1 MKTCVILLSVALMSH
16 DIVQASLNAWGAQ
29 FDEVKLL
36 NVTEGNE
43 MSLLKEELSK
53 LGDQPVIIA
62 DASVMPLR
70 KVPVSLMAVPFLYQ
84 NDEDRYILPFYCLA
98 SDALEVLKNQDADNV
113 AELRMKVAE
122 LDGHEFPFETEWQ
135 TDNLLM
141 PVSSKNPNERLLWQF
156 VQKKYFIR
164 FKKSCVGDKNIQFMR
179 KLFPPQVARENSG
192 ATAEEQPAD
201 EGEKKDDD
209 DTGGQV

>member
-1 MKTCVILLSVALMSH
+1 MKSCVILLSMAIMSH

-29 FDEVKLL
+29 FENVKLL
-36 NVTEGNE
+36 NVTEGNG

-53 LGDQPVIIA
+53 LGDQPVIIS

-70 KVPVSLMAVPFLYQ
+70 KVPVSLMAVPFLYPNQ
-84 NDEDRYILPFYCLA
+84 EDRYILPFYCLA
-98 SDALEVLKNQDADNV
+98 SQALELLKNQDSYNV

-122 LDGHEFPFETEWQ
+122 LDGHDFPFETEWQ

-156 VQKKYFIR
+156 VQRKYFIR
-164 FKKSCVGDKNIQFMR
+164 FKQSCVGDKNILFMR
-179 KLFPPQVARENSG
+179 KLFPPQVARENSE
-192 ATAEEQPAD
+192 ATAEDQSAD
-201 EGEKKDDD
+201 EGGKKEDDD
-209 DTGGQV
+209 NDDKV

>member
-36 NVTEGNE
+36 NVTEAND

-70 KVPVSLMAVPFLYQ
+70 KVPVSLMAVPFLYP
-84 NDEDRYILPFYCLA
+84 NIEDRFMVPFYCLA
-98 SDALEVLKNQDADNV
+98 SVALEVLENHQVTNV
-113 AELRMKVAE
+113 ADLRMKVAH
-122 LDGHEFPFETEWQ
+122 LGGHEFPFETEWQ
-135 TDNLLM
+135 RDNLLL

-164 FKKSCVGDKNIQFMR
+164 FKQSCVGDKNIQFMR
-179 KLFPPQVARENSG
+179 KLFPPKMACENPE
-192 ATAEEQPAD
+192 ATAEEQPSD
-201 EGEKKDDD
+201 EGGKKDDD
-209 DTGGQV
+209 DNGDQV

>member
-1 MKTCVILLSVALMSH
+1 MMSH

-29 FDEVKLL
+29 FEEVKLL
-36 NVTEGNE
+36 NVTEGNG
-43 MSLLKEELSK
+43 MSLLKEELCK
-53 LGDQPVIIA
+53 LGDQPVIIS

-84 NDEDRYILPFYCLA
+84 NEEDRYILPFYCLA
-98 SDALEVLKNQDADNV
+98 SQALELLKNQDADNV

-122 LDGHEFPFETEWQ
+122 LDGHDFPFETEWQ

-156 VQKKYFIR
+156 VQRKYFIR
-164 FKKSCVGDKNIQFMR
+164 FKQSCVGDKNIQFMR
-179 KLFPPQVARENSG
+179 KLFPPQVARENSE
-192 ATAEEQPAD
+192 ATAEEQSAD
-201 EGEKKDDD
+201 EGGKKEEDDND
-209 DTGGQV
+209 DKV

>member
-1 MKTCVILLSVALMSH
+1 MAMMSH
-16 DIVQASLNAWGAQ
+16 DVVQASLNAWCAQ
-29 FDEVKLL
+29 FKEVILL
-36 NVTEGNE
+36 NVTKENV
-43 MSLLKEELSK
+43 MNLLKEQLSELHN
-53 LGDQPVIIA
+53 QPVIIA

-70 KVPVSLMAVPFLYQ
+70 RVPSGLMSVPFLYR

-98 SDALEVLKNQDADNV
+98 SDALAVLESLEVENV

-122 LDGHEFPFETEWQ
+122 LAGHEFPFETEWQ

-156 VQKKYFIR
+156 VQRKYFIR
-164 FKKSCVGDKNIQFMR
+164 FKESCVGDKNIQFMR
-179 KLFPPQVARENSG
+179 RLFPPQVKRENSD
-192 ATAEEQPAD
+192 ATEEEQSAD

-209 DTGGQV
+209 DNGDQV

>member
-1 MKTCVILLSVALMSH
+1 MMSH

-29 FDEVKLL
+29 FEEVKLL
-36 NVTEGNE
+36 NVTEGNG

-53 LGDQPVIIA
+53 LGDQPVIIS

-84 NDEDRYILPFYCLA
+84 NEEDRYILPFYCLA
-98 SDALEVLKNQDADNV
+98 SQALELLKNQDADNV

-122 LDGHEFPFETEWQ
+122 LDGHDFPFETEWQ

-156 VQKKYFIR
+156 VQRKYFIR
-164 FKKSCVGDKNIQFMR
+164 FKQSCVGDKNIQFMR
-179 KLFPPQVARENSG
+179 KLFPTQVARENSE
-192 ATAEEQPAD
+192 ATAEEQSAD
-201 EGEKKDDD
+201 EGGKKEDDD
-209 DTGGQV
+209 IDDKV